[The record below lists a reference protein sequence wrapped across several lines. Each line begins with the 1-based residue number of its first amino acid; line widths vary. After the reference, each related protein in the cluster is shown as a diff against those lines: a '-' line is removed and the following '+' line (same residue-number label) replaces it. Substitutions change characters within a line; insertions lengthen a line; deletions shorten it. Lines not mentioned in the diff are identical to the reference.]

1 MHDLKVGHLLDP
13 HMHQAGTRF
22 QRPDRI
28 TSPLY
33 VVAVIFNPI
42 RFRSRWKLY
51 QDFAKRVDESGAK
64 LFTVEAAFGQRE
76 FAIASPDD
84 PLTLGVRVS
93 QELWLKENL
102 VNLGVQRL
110 PPDWRY
116 VAWVDADV
124 AFARD
129 DWADETR
136 QQLQHHPVVQ
146 MWGQSIDLGPK
157 HEPLNAAK
165 SFAWCHV
172 NHSPKPPASGGYY
185 YYGQGKGSRGL
196 WHPGYAWAMRRDA
209 WDHVG
214 GLIDFSIVGNGDNQM
229 ANGIVGTMAQAV
241 HSSLIGSPYYR
252 DLMLWQER
260 AERYLKHDLGYVDG
274 LLLHYWHGKK
284 AQRQYKSRWQIL
296 VDSKYDPA
304 LDLKRDWQGAFQL
317 TDRSEV
323 LRDGL
328 RYFGRARNEDSIDI

>member
-1 MHDLKVGHLLDP
+1 MRELQIHPPDDLHL
-13 HMHQAGTRF
+13 HGTRF
-22 QRPDRI
+22 QRPDQVR
-28 TSPLY
+28 SPLY
-33 VVAVIFNPI
+33 VVAVVFNPI
-42 RFRSRWKLY
+42 RFRSRWRLY
-51 QDFAKRVDESGAK
+51 QDFAKRVHESGAK
-64 LFTVEAAFGQRE
+64 LFTVEAAFGRRE
-76 FAIASPDD
+76 FAIATPDD
-84 PLTLGVRVS
+84 PYTLGVRVS
-93 QELWLKENL
+93 HELWLKENL
-102 VNLGVQRL
+102 INLGVQRL
-110 PPDWRY
+110 PSTWEY

-146 MWGQSIDLGPK
+146 MWGQSLDLGPN
-157 HEPLNAAK
+157 HEPLDQAK

-172 NHSPKPPASGGYY
+172 NHTPRPAKLDYY
-185 YYGQGKGSRGL
+185 YYARGVGGRGL

-229 ANGIVGTMAQAV
+229 ANGIVGTMDGAV
-241 HSSLIGSPYYR
+241 VPSLHGSPYYR

-284 AQRQYKSRWQIL
+284 KQRQYKSRWQIL
-296 VDSKYDPA
+296 VDAQFDPA
-304 LDLKRDWQGAFQL
+304 LDLKRDWQGAWQL

-328 RYFGRARNEDSIDI
+328 RQFGRARNEDSIDT

>member
-1 MHDLKVGHLLDP
+1 
-13 HMHQAGTRF
+13 
-22 QRPDRI
+22 
-28 TSPLY
+28 
-33 VVAVIFNPI
+33 
-42 RFRSRWKLY
+42 LY
-51 QDFAKRVDESGAK
+51 QDFAKRVLESGAK

-76 FAIASPDD
+76 FAIATPED
-84 PLTLGVRVS
+84 PYTLGVRVS

-110 PPDWRY
+110 PSDWKY

-136 QQLQHHPVVQ
+136 HQLQHHPVVQ
-146 MWGQSIDLGPK
+146 MWSQSIDLGPK
-157 HEPLNAAK
+157 HETLDAAK

-172 NHSPKPPASGGYY
+172 NHEVRPKPGDYY
-185 YYGQGKGSRGL
+185 YYGGVKGRRGL
-196 WHPGYAWAMRRDA
+196 WHPGYAWAMRREA
-209 WDHVG
+209 FDHVG

-229 ANGIVGTMAQAV
+229 ANGIVGTMEGAI
-241 HSSLIGSPYYR
+241 HKSLIGTAYYC

-260 AERYLKHDLGYVDG
+260 AEKYLKHDLGYVDG

-284 AQRQYKSRWQIL
+284 KERQYKSRWQIL
-296 VDSKYDPA
+296 VDAGFDPKC
-304 LDLKRDWQGAFQL
+304 DLKRDWQGAWQL
-317 TDRSEV
+317 TDRSEC

-328 RYFGRARNEDSIDI
+328 RGFGRARNEDSVDIV